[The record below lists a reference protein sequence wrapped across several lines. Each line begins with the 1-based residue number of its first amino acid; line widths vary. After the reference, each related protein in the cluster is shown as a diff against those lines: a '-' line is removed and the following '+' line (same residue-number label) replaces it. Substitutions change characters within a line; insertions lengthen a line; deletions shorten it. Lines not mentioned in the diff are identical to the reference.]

1 MTIRLF
7 NVLYVFEQSLFVKM
21 HDIDRKSAKSKESKG
36 MPNRRFHDNPKG
48 NVIEGKDCIISFE
61 EALFCRHGS
70 SNVC

>member
-1 MTIRLF
+1 
-7 NVLYVFEQSLFVKM
+7 M

-61 EALFCRHGS
+61 EALLCRHGS